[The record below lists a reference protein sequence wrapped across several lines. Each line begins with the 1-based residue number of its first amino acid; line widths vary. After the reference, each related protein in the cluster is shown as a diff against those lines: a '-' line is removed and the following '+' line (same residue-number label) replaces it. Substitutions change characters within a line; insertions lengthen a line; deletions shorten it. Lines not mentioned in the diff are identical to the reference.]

1 MSQRL
6 DCPGEAGEAVCGD
19 GGVPPEAGVEAGV
32 VQHAEAGAALAPPR
46 PRPAPPRPPPRPGRG
61 ILSSDW
67 LVVVTILNT
76 DP

>member
-46 PRPAPPRPPPRPGRG
+46 PRPAPPRPRPRPGR
-61 ILSSDW
+61 
-67 LVVVTILNT
+67 
-76 DP
+76 